1 MHILKG
7 QQTPVDDEPEFSS
20 QEIKPFS
27 GSDVTG

>member
-1 MHILKG
+1 MHTLKS
-7 QQTPVDDEPEFSS
+7 QETSVDDGPEFSS